1 MFTYVILMIFS
12 AIFRKRLTRVEVAL
26 REGHSSVPTAGP
38 GVLRR
43 HSAAATGEP
52 TAQTNELTRGP
63 LC

>member
-38 GVLRR
+38 GVLRG

-52 TAQTNELTRGP
+52 YADI
-63 LC
+63 